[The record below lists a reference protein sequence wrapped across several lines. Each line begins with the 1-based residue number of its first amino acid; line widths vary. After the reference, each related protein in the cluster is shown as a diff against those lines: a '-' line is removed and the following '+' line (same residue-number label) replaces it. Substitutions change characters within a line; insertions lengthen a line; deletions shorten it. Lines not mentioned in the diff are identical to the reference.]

1 MPKNNDAVNAYLKR
15 KRKDGFRTLSLIVH
29 EDDAETVRDFAN
41 QLRAKRESDMQ
52 QLTPESTLEI
62 LKSLPI
68 NNNDFRKLHHL
79 TGSRGESETIESHL
93 SYLSEIQRYQKN
105 KKNYTLAERLHS
117 VDSSIQ
123 NGDFK
128 DEAIHKAI
136 TQYPYST

>member
-52 QLTPESTLEI
+52 QLTPESTLKV

-68 NNNDFRKLHHL
+68 TDHDFRRLHHL
-79 TGSRGESETIESHL
+79 SGTKKESETIETHL
-93 SYLSEIQRYQKN
+93 SYLSGIQRYQKN
-105 KKNYTLAERLHS
+105 KKNYTLAERLYS
-117 VDSSIQ
+117 VANSIQ
-123 NGDFK
+123 SGVSKED
-128 DEAIHKAI
+128 AINQAI
-136 TQYPYST
+136 TEFSYNA